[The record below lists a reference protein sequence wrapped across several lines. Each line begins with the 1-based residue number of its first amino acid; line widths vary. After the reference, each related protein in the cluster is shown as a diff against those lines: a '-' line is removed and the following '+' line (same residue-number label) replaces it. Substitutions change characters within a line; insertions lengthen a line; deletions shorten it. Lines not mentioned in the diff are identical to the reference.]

1 MPSLH
6 STLAVLMENLVRDL
20 LVAVRESSLH
30 ELASSGSPQS
40 AAKKAASK
48 KEKPPSRPSPKVR
61 AKARRAPSKTTKAK
75 PLERV
80 RVVFAEPPQVEQG
93 DLDAQITDPDGLLRE
108 DRAGSSTDRGG
119 SRVYGRREGRTVHPH
134 LAGRRRSPPHRIR
147 SHRSA
152 KTAGSERKLKR
163 ARRASRHLEP
173 PVRRGPPGGRCERR
187 HLQA

>member
-108 DRAGSSTDRGG
+108 TARTVPVPRPTEAAAASTVD
-119 SRVYGRREGRTVHPH
+119 VREGPSTPTLREGEDLLRTASGRTV
-134 LAGRRRSPPHRIR
+134 LRRRRDR
-147 SHRSA
+147 S
-152 KTAGSERKLKR
+152 GN
-163 ARRASRHLEP
+163 
-173 PVRRGPPGGRCERR
+173 
-187 HLQA
+187 